1 MATDQSGR
9 KHAVDAERKRV
20 DVSEARPCSPEEHV
34 RADEHLVGEARKRR
48 PTRPDARDLW
58 TSAVLGGGF
67 VAVAVALA
75 ALLPSDRETSLL
87 LMGVLVGAYAIL
99 SRVDFEVGSGSAVP
113 TQLVFVPMLFL
124 LPLPFVPLLV
134 AAGYVLGAVPDYF
147 GRRIHP
153 ARVLVLLSGSWFAI
167 GPTVVLALFATGTT
181 TWRAAPIYVAALAAQ
196 FVLDFASSSAR
207 ERIAFGHSLRALLPA
222 FAWVY
227 IVDSF
232 LAPVGLAASLSG
244 LGALL
249 VVFPLAGLL
258 MFLAHDRRVRIDRAV
273 AFDHA
278 YRGARDEAHHD
289 DLTGLGNR
297 RKLLSDLE
305 HVFAQSDAS
314 QERIFIIYDLN
325 GFKRYNDTFGH
336 LAGDALLQRLSGK
349 LAEAVDPHGSSY
361 RLGGD
366 EFCVLA
372 ALPADALEM
381 LIEATTTALS
391 EEGDGF
397 SISTCFGAV
406 FLVSDAPD
414 SSSALRMA
422 DHRLY
427 AQKHAMKRRRGQPH
441 EVALE
446 ALCEWDPDLRA
457 HVHDVTAHSAAV
469 GRRLGLKGEE
479 LEELVI
485 AAQLHDIGK
494 IAIPDAVLG
503 KPGPLDEDE
512 WQLIRQHTVI
522 AQRILSAAPALHGV
536 GAIVRA
542 THERWDGEGYIDGL
556 AGDAIPLA
564 ARIIAVCDTFAAMT
578 SARPYGEAV
587 SVDEALAEL
596 RRCAGT
602 QFDPEVVAVFCE
614 EAVRAKANDLVPD
627 PALAR
632 D

>member
-1 MATDQSGR
+1 
-9 KHAVDAERKRV
+9 
-20 DVSEARPCSPEEHV
+20 
-34 RADEHLVGEARKRR
+34 
-48 PTRPDARDLW
+48 
-58 TSAVLGGGF
+58 
-67 VAVAVALA
+67 
-75 ALLPSDRETSLL
+75 
-87 LMGVLVGAYAIL
+87 
-99 SRVDFEVGSGSAVP
+99 
-113 TQLVFVPMLFL
+113 
-124 LPLPFVPLLV
+124 
-134 AAGYVLGAVPDYF
+134 
-147 GRRIHP
+147 
-153 ARVLVLLSGSWFAI
+153 VLVLLGGSWFAI

-196 FVLDFASSSAR
+196 FVLDFASSSTR
-207 ERIAFGHSLRALLPA
+207 ERIAFGHPLRALLPA

-227 IVDSF
+227 AVDSL
-232 LAPVGLAASLSG
+232 LAPVGLAASLTG

-258 MFLAHDRRVRIDRAV
+258 MFLAHDRRVRIDRAL

-278 YRGARDEAHHD
+278 YRGARDEAHQD

-305 HVFAQSDAS
+305 RAFAESDAS
-314 QERIFIIYDLN
+314 RECIFIIYDLN
-325 GFKRYNDTFGH
+325 GFKHYNDTFGH
-336 LAGDALLQRLSGK
+336 LAGDALLQRLSAK
-349 LAEAVDPHGSSY
+349 LAEAVEPHGSSY

-366 EFCVLA
+366 EFCVLVT
-372 ALPADALEM
+372 LPVDALEM
-381 LIEATTTALS
+381 LIDATTTALS
-391 EEGDGF
+391 EDGEGF

-406 FLVSDAPD
+406 FLASDAAD

-427 AQKHAMKRRRGQPH
+427 AQKHAMKRGRGQPH
-441 EVALE
+441 EVVLE
-446 ALCEWDPDLRA
+446 ALCEWDPSLRA

-469 GRRLGLKGEE
+469 GRRLGLDADE

-494 IAIPDAVLG
+494 IAIPDAVLE

-512 WQLIRQHTVI
+512 WALIRQHTVI
-522 AQRILSAAPALHGV
+522 AQRILSAAPSLHGV

-542 THERWDGEGYIDGL
+542 THERWDGKGYIDGL

-578 SARPYGEAV
+578 SDRPYWEAV
-587 SVDEALAEL
+587 SVGEALTEL

-602 QFDPEVVAVFCE
+602 QFDPEVVRVFCE
-614 EAVRAKANDLVPD
+614 EAVRAGNDLVAD
-627 PALAR
+627 AA
-632 D
+632 

>member
-1 MATDQSGR
+1 MATDDQSGQ
-9 KHAVDAERKRV
+9 KPVVDVAGKRV
-20 DVSEARPCSPEEHV
+20 DVSVARPSPAEHA
-34 RADEHLVGEARKRR
+34 RTDEHLVEEARKRR
-48 PTRPDARDLW
+48 PTRPSARDLW

-75 ALLPSDRETSLL
+75 ALLPSNREPSLFL
-87 LMGVLVGAYAIL
+87 VGLLVGAYALL
-99 SRVDFEVGSGSAVP
+99 SRVDFEVGTGSAVP

-124 LPLPFVPLLV
+124 LPLPLVPLCV
-134 AAGYVLGAVPDYF
+134 AGAYVLGAVPDYW

-153 ARVLVLLSGSWFAI
+153 ARVLVLLGGSWFAI
-167 GPTVVLALFATGTT
+167 GPTVVLALFASGTA
-181 TWRAAPIYVAALAAQ
+181 TWRAAPIYVAALGSQ
-196 FVLDFASSSAR
+196 FALDFASSSTR
-207 ERIAFGHSLRALLPA
+207 ERIALGHPLRALLPA

-227 IVDSF
+227 VVDSF

-258 MFLAHDRRVRIDRAV
+258 MFLAHDRRLRIDRAV
-273 AFDHA
+273 ASEHA

-289 DLTGLGNR
+289 DLTGLANR

-305 HVFAQSDAS
+305 RAFAQSDAS
-314 QERIFIIYDLN
+314 RERILIIYDLN
-325 GFKRYNDTFGH
+325 GFKHYNDTFGH

-381 LIEATTTALS
+381 LIDATTTALS
-391 EEGDGF
+391 EDGDGF

-406 FLVSDAPD
+406 FLASDAVD
-414 SSSALRMA
+414 SSSALRIA

-427 AQKHAMKRRRGQPH
+427 AQKQAMKRGRGQPH
-441 EVALE
+441 EVVLE
-446 ALCEWDPDLRA
+446 ALCEWDPDLRV
-457 HVHDVTAHSAAV
+457 HVQEVTAHSASV
-469 GRRLGLKGEE
+469 GRRLGLEAE
-479 LEELVI
+479 ALEELVI

-494 IAIPDAVLG
+494 IAIPDAVLQ
-503 KPGPLDEDE
+503 KPGPLDKDE
-512 WQLIRQHTVI
+512 WALIRQHTVI
-522 AQRILSAAPALHGV
+522 AQRLLSAAPSLHGV

-542 THERWDGEGYIDGL
+542 THERWDGKGYIDGL

-564 ARIIAVCDTFAAMT
+564 ARIIAVCDTFTAMT
-578 SARPYGEAV
+578 SDRPYGEAV

-596 RRCAGT
+596 RRCVGT
-602 QFDPEVVAVFCE
+602 QFDPEVVRVFCE
-614 EAVRAKANDLVPD
+614 VAVRTEGNDLVVAD
-627 PALAR
+627 AA
-632 D
+632 